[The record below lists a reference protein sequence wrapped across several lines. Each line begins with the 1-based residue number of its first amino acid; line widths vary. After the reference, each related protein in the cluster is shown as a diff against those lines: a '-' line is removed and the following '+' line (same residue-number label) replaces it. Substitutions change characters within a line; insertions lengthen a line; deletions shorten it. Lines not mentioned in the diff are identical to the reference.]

1 MEKKGEKLPEF
12 KSVDEEVEFWENHDV
27 TDFLDE
33 LEDLDDV
40 EYKQGKDRVVS
51 VRLPQG
57 LVDKLKTYAR
67 SQEIPYTTLIR
78 RWIIDS
84 FRQKVRTSGS
94 GTEDDRRSLLDY
106 IDHLRKDVDKLE
118 EKIEAGSG
126 E

>member
-1 MEKKGEKLPEF
+1 MEREKEKLPEF
-12 KSVDEEVEFWENHDV
+12 ESVEEEVEFWENHDV

-33 LEDLDDV
+33 LDDLDDV

-57 LVDKLKTYAR
+57 LVDKLKAYAK
-67 SQEIPYTTLIR
+67 SQGVPYTTLIR

-84 FRQKVRTSGS
+84 FRKKVRTSKGR
-94 GTEDDRRSLLDY
+94 TEDDRRSLLDY
-106 IDHLRKDVDKLE
+106 IDHLREDVDKLE
-118 EKIEAGSG
+118 EKLEAGSG

>member
-1 MEKKGEKLPEF
+1 MEKKVEKLPEF
-12 KSVDEEVEFWENHDV
+12 ESVDEEVEFWENHDV

-51 VRLPQG
+51 VRLPQV
-57 LVDKLKTYAR
+57 LVDKLKAYAR

-78 RWIIDS
+78 RWVIES
-84 FRQKVRTSGS
+84 FRQTVRTSDS

-106 IDHLRKDVDKLE
+106 IDHLRKDVDRLE

-126 E
+126 K

>member
-12 KSVDEEVEFWENHDV
+12 ESVDEEVEFWENHDV

-57 LVDKLKTYAR
+57 LVDKLKAYAR

-78 RWIIDS
+78 RWIIES
-84 FRQKVRTSGS
+84 FRQNVRTSEG

-106 IDHLRKDVDKLE
+106 IDHLRKYVDKLE

>member
-1 MEKKGEKLPEF
+1 MENKQEKLPEF
-12 KSVDEEVEFWENHDV
+12 ESVDEEVEFWENHDV

-33 LEDLDDV
+33 LEDLNDV

-57 LVDKLKTYAR
+57 LVGKLKAYAK
-67 SQEIPYTTLIR
+67 SQDIPYTTLIR
-78 RWIIDS
+78 RWIVDS
-84 FRQKVRTSGS
+84 FRQKVSTSDS
-94 GTEDDRRSLLDY
+94 GNEDDRRPVLEY

>member
-12 KSVDEEVEFWENHDV
+12 ESVDEEVEFWENHDV

>member
-12 KSVDEEVEFWENHDV
+12 ESVDEEVEFWENHDV

-57 LVDKLKTYAR
+57 LVDKLKAYAK
-67 SQEIPYTTLIR
+67 SQEVPYTTLIR
-78 RWIIDS
+78 RWIVDS
-84 FRQKVRTSGS
+84 FRQKVRTSEGE
-94 GTEDDRRSLLDY
+94 TEDDQQSLLDY
-106 IDHLRKDVDKLE
+106 IDHLRENLDKLE
-118 EKIEAGSG
+118 EKLEASSG
-126 E
+126 K